1 VILVAKL
8 LPPCL
13 ETEIKIGGGK
23 KKNVLTNSRNRRRC
37 SYYVG
42 SNAIELCSSHGGIS
56 ESIGGKLPGQFKETV
71 FESVAAASGYRQ

>member
-1 VILVAKL
+1 L
-8 LPPCL
+8 LPPYL
-13 ETEIKIGGGK
+13 ENGLKIGGEK
-23 KKNVLTNSRNRRRC
+23 KKNVRTSIRSRRGC

-71 FESVAAASGYRQ
+71 LKGVAGASGYRQ